1 MPDGGDS
8 RMTHTLGTFVAVWC
22 VVAVACGQ
30 SAANEYQVAL
40 FAAYP
45 QSQARAGRI
54 WLSSSAGSGVGKK
67 TYLWQCFNHSGQPGV
82 MGKGCCTHCSG
93 TLAWT

>member
-45 QSQARAGRI
+45 QSQARAGRS
-54 WLSSSAGSGVGKK
+54 WLSPAPVPVLGRKLTYGSVS
-67 TYLWQCFNHSGQPGV
+67 TTAASLE
-82 MGKGCCTHCSG
+82 
-93 TLAWT
+93 